1 MKNWLSPLLDLLFPP
16 RCCACRNFCAQA
28 LCQNCLQSVT
38 YLNLSQDLN
47 GYPTYCIT
55 AYEGVIKKA
64 IGALKFRKKR
74 LLLPLLQSIVAENIP
89 RRFRNADVLV
99 PVPLSA
105 RRLKERGFNQAELL
119 LQKFAQDL
127 NKGLQTRL
135 VVRNKNTKPLFS
147 LTEIE
152 RQQEIANAFTLTQP
166 QAISGKRVLLFD
178 DILTTGTTVTEIG
191 SLLTKSGAKAVY
203 ILGLAKTS
211 KHWYSTLHV

>member
-1 MKNWLSPLLDLLFPP
+1 
-16 RCCACRNFCAQA
+16 
-28 LCQNCLQSVT
+28 
-38 YLNLSQDLN
+38 
-47 GYPTYCIT
+47 
-55 AYEGVIKKA
+55 
-64 IGALKFRKKR
+64 
-74 LLLPLLQSIVAENIP
+74 
-89 RRFRNADVLV
+89 
-99 PVPLSA
+99 
-105 RRLKERGFNQAELL
+105 
-119 LQKFAQDL
+119 
-127 NKGLQTRL
+127 
-135 VVRNKNTKPLFS
+135 LFS